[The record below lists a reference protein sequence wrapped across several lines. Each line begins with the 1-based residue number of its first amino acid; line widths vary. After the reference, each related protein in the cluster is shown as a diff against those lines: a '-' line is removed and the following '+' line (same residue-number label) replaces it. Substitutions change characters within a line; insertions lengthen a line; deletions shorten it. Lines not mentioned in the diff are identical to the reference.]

1 MYRSK
6 VLPDSSQ
13 LWDKYPQHFIWHIL
27 IPPEQGRPR
36 TKQRTTLVDVI
47 EQHKAGEYCMR
58 RTNLAISDCL
68 AHANPRR
75 WRRETFPCVSVHVCI
90 ISSEEYCAS
99 PACAHLL
106 QSSFAMTSYIVL
118 AKVCCHCHPGPV
130 ALWLVTRGRS
140 LFFYLSLTHTHAHNQ
155 KLAQKANVRPKRVQR
170 EHRPTKVTLR
180 AERRRCHLCP
190 TWTQP
195 HKCSQKETNTATC
208 LAGNTARPI
217 SSTRQHTQMH
227 CRGNDDEGRVCM
239 DSILALVF
247 FADKEGGK

>member
-1 MYRSK
+1 
-6 VLPDSSQ
+6 
-13 LWDKYPQHFIWHIL
+13 
-27 IPPEQGRPR
+27 
-36 TKQRTTLVDVI
+36 
-47 EQHKAGEYCMR
+47 MR
-58 RTNLAISDCL
+58 RTNLAISDYL

-75 WRRETFPCVSVHVCI
+75 WRRETFPCVSVNVCI

-99 PACAHLL
+99 PACAHVL

-140 LFFYLSLTHTHAHNQ
+140 LFFYLSLTHTRTQSEVGPKGQCETKESAARASPNQGHA
-155 KLAQKANVRPKRVQR
+155 PGR
-170 EHRPTKVTLR
+170 EETLSS
-180 AERRRCHLCP
+180 LSNLD
-190 TWTQP
+190 TQP

>member
-68 AHANPRR
+68 AHENPRR
-75 WRRETFPCVSVHVCI
+75 WRPFHAWAWM
-90 ISSEEYCAS
+90 CAS
-99 PACAHLL
+99 LALKN
-106 QSSFAMTSYIVL
+106 IVL
-118 AKVCCHCHPGPV
+118 HLHVRTCFRAVLPWHHILCKVCCHCHPGPV

-140 LFFYLSLTHTHAHNQ
+140 LFFYLSLTHTRTQSEVGPKGQCETKESAARASPNQGHA
-155 KLAQKANVRPKRVQR
+155 PGR
-170 EHRPTKVTLR
+170 EETLSS
-180 AERRRCHLCP
+180 LSNLD
-190 TWTQP
+190 TQP